1 MLVPPYQRLLEL
13 AFAQP
18 TDAARYLHPTTTAAY
33 RTFEQANPQY
43 IAYRFERVRLGVAMS
58 LMKLL
63 ADLGDLEEARAVL
76 DVLHRAL
83 KAPSVAA
90 IDTTIQKDAALFE
103 RLYTNLYVN
112 EEGEQLLHLFERTL
126 DADSQPLMDDVI
138 REALR
143 LAPTLDFTHLTEDD
157 EEDE

>member
-18 TDAARYLHPTTTAAY
+18 ADAARYLHPTTVAAY
-33 RTFEQANPQY
+33 RTFEQANPQD
-43 IAYRFERVRLGVAMS
+43 IAYRFERVRLGVALA

-63 ADLGDLEEARAVL
+63 SDLGDLEEGRAVL
-76 DVLHRAL
+76 DVLLRAL
-83 KAPSVAA
+83 KAPSVGA
-90 IDTTIQKDAALFE
+90 IDATIQKDTATFE
-103 RLYTNLYVN
+103 RLYADLYVN
-112 EEGEQLLHLFERTL
+112 DEGEQLLHLFERTL

-143 LAPTLDFTHLTEDD
+143 LAPKLDFSHLTEED
-157 EEDE
+157 EED

>member
-1 MLVPPYQRLLEL
+1 MLVPPYQRLLQL
-13 AFAQP
+13 AFPQEA
-18 TDAARYLHPTTTAAY
+18 DATRYLHPTTTAAY
-33 RTFEQANPQY
+33 RTFEQASPTD

-63 ADLGDLEEARAVL
+63 SDLGDLQEARAVL
-76 DVLHRAL
+76 DVLYKAL

-90 IDTTIQKDAALFE
+90 IDASIHKEATTFE
-103 RLYTNLYVN
+103 KLYTNLYVN
-112 EEGEQLLHLFERTL
+112 EDGEQLLNLFERTL

-143 LAPTLDFTHLTEDD
+143 LAPQLDFTHLTE
-157 EEDE
+157 EDEDE

>member
-1 MLVPPYQRLLEL
+1 MLFPPYQRLLQL
-13 AFAQP
+13 AFPQP
-18 TDAARYLHPTTTAAY
+18 ADAARYLHPTTTAAY
-33 RTFEQANPQY
+33 KVFEQADPND
-43 IAYRFERVRLGVAMS
+43 ITYRFERVRLGVALA

-63 ADLGDLEEARAVL
+63 SDLGDLEEGRAVL

-83 KAPSVAA
+83 KAPSVGA
-90 IDTTIQKDAALFE
+90 IDATIQKDAATFE
-103 RLYTNLYVN
+103 RLYADLYVN

-157 EEDE
+157 DEE

>member
-1 MLVPPYQRLLEL
+1 MLVPPYQRLLQL
-13 AFAQP
+13 AFSQP
-18 TDAARYLHPTTTAAY
+18 DAATRYLHPTTTAAY
-33 RTFEQANPQY
+33 RAFEQAEPAD
-43 IAYRFERVRLGVAMS
+43 IAYRFERVRLGVALS

-63 ADLGDLEEARAVL
+63 SDLGDLEEGRAVL

-90 IDTTIQKDAALFE
+90 IDNTIQKDAAIFE
-103 RLYTNLYVN
+103 RLYADLYVN

-143 LAPTLDFTHLTEDD
+143 LAPKLDFTHLTEDD
-157 EEDE
+157 EDED